1 MSKAILEYNLSNS
14 EDLASYTRAVN
25 ADKMAAA
32 LFEIQYNMLKKIRHI
47 IESKEIDS
55 HDALDLVAD
64 EMENILNECYLNVEE
79 ITQ

>member
-14 EDLASYTRAVN
+14 EDAASYTRAVN
-25 ADKMAAA
+25 ADKMASA
-32 LFEIQYNMLKKIRHI
+32 LFEIQYNMLRKVRHI
-47 IESKEIDS
+47 IESKDIDA

-64 EMENILNECYLNVEE
+64 EMATILNECYLNVEE

>member
-14 EDLASYTRAVN
+14 DDLASYTRAVN
-25 ADKMAAA
+25 ADKMASA
-32 LFEIQYNMLKKIRHI
+32 LFEIQYNMLKKVRYI
-47 IESKEIDS
+47 IESKEVDS

>member
-25 ADKMAAA
+25 ADKMASA
-32 LFEIQYNMLKKIRHI
+32 LFEIQYNMLRKIRHV
-47 IESKEIDS
+47 IESKDVDA

-64 EMENILNECYLNVEE
+64 EMAIILNECYLNVEE

>member
-14 EDLASYTRAVN
+14 EDAASYTRAVN
-25 ADKMAAA
+25 ADKMASA
-32 LFEIQYNMLKKIRHI
+32 LFEIQYNMLRKIRHI
-47 IESKEIDS
+47 AESKDLDS

>member
-14 EDLASYTRAVN
+14 EDLSSYTRAVN
-25 ADKMAAA
+25 ADKMASA
-32 LFEIQYNMLKKIRHI
+32 LFEINYNMLRKVRHI
-47 IESKEIDS
+47 IESKDIDA

-64 EMENILNECYLNVEE
+64 EMVIILSECYLNVEE

>member
-25 ADKMAAA
+25 ADKMASA
-32 LFEIQYNMLKKIRHI
+32 LFEIQYNMLKKVRCI
-47 IESKEIDS
+47 IESKEVDS
-55 HDALDLVAD
+55 HDALDLIAD

>member
-14 EDLASYTRAVN
+14 EDLSSYTRAVN
-25 ADKMAAA
+25 ADKMASA
-32 LFEIQYNMLKKIRHI
+32 LFEIQYNMLRKVRHI
-47 IESKEIDS
+47 IESKDIDA

-64 EMENILNECYLNVEE
+64 EMSIILSECYLNVEE

>member
-32 LFEIQYNMLKKIRHI
+32 LFEIQYNMLRKIRYI
-47 IESKEIDS
+47 IESKEVDS
-55 HDALDLVAD
+55 HDALHLIAV